1 MSNKSVN
8 QNSAVGAQEPAV
20 TPESI
25 VVQLRAVRQQIP
37 EYGQLPASDLRSLSS
52 VAHVHPDFTQAAI
65 GAMGASATVLSAV
78 GTNPEDVQREVDT
91 AGRWAVVEDEL
102 RAMLKGVAAANVS
115 RRSRIGKTALLTY
128 AVSQKLVRSAEHAD
142 LLPHVDVM
150 NRMNRFGK
158 RKAKKAAPGTPAPGT
173 PAPGTPAPAANV

>member
-1 MSNKSVN
+1 MSTQVN
-8 QNSAVGAQEPAV
+8 QNSAVEAQEPAV

-25 VVQLRAVRQQIP
+25 VLQLRAVRQQIP
-37 EYGQLPASDLRSLSS
+37 EYGQLPASKLRELGS
-52 VAHVHPDFTQAAI
+52 VSHVHPDFTQAAI

-142 LLPHVDVM
+142 LLPHVEAM

-158 RKAKKAAPGTPAPGT
+158 RKAKKAAPAPTTPVPT
-173 PAPGTPAPAANV
+173 THV

>member
-1 MSNKSVN
+1 MSNEKSVN

-20 TPESI
+20 TPEAI
-25 VVQLRAVRQQIP
+25 VVQLRAIRQQIP
-37 EYGQLPASDLRSLSS
+37 EYGQLPASNLRSLAS

-142 LLPHVDVM
+142 LLPHVEVM
-150 NRMNRFGK
+150 NRMNRFGR
-158 RKAKKAAPGTPAPGT
+158 RKAKKAAPAPTTPVPAT
-173 PAPGTPAPAANV
+173 PVPATHV

>member
-1 MSNKSVN
+1 MSTQEVVN
-8 QNSAVGAQEPAV
+8 QNSAVEAQEPAA
-20 TPESI
+20 TPEAI

-37 EYGQLPASDLRSLSS
+37 EYGQLPKSDLRSLASA
-52 VAHVHPDFTQAAI
+52 AHVHPDFTQAAI

-102 RAMLKGVAAANVS
+102 RAMLQGVAAANVA
-115 RRSRIGKTALLTY
+115 RRHRIGKTALLTY
-128 AVSQKLVRSAEHAD
+128 AVSRSLVRSAEHAD

-158 RKAKKAAPGTPAPGT
+158 RKPKKAAPPAPVPST
-173 PAPGTPAPAANV
+173 PVPQI

>member
-1 MSNKSVN
+1 MSTQESVN

-25 VVQLRAVRQQIP
+25 VVQLRAIRQQIP
-37 EYGQLPASDLRSLSS
+37 EYGQLPASDLRSLVSA
-52 VAHVHPDFTQAAI
+52 AHVHPDFTQAAI

-78 GTNPEDVQREVDT
+78 GTNPEEVQREVDA
-91 AGRWAVVEDEL
+91 AGRWAVVENEL

-115 RRSRIGKTALLTY
+115 RRNRIGSTALLTY

-142 LLPHVDVM
+142 LLPHVEVM

-158 RKAKKAAPGTPAPGT
+158 RKAKKAAPATPAPTT
-173 PAPGTPAPAANV
+173 PTPTTHV